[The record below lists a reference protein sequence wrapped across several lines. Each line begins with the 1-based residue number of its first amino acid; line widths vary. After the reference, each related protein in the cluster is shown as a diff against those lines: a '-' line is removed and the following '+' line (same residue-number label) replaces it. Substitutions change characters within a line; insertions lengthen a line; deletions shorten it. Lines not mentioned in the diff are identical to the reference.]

1 MTIRLLL
8 ATLTERECVCHLVQV
23 GGAVVQLT
31 NSDKDRVTEIT
42 ANNQDINLTNFSEN
56 LPGEGRGRPGRHSYQ
71 LLSDVLSRSGY
82 LITRSESPSLTN
94 PTITKQ

>member
-1 MTIRLLL
+1 MAIRLLL

-42 ANNQDINLTNFSEN
+42 ANNQDINLTNIREN
-56 LPGEGRGRPGRHSYQ
+56 LKGRERERHTCQ
-71 LLSDVLSRSGY
+71 LLENVLSRSG
-82 LITRSESPSLTN
+82 P
-94 PTITKQ
+94 